1 MWTRETALA
10 FTYVPVLYPALDR
23 WVGNDDPASVGRDLP
38 AGTVTFLFTD
48 VEGSTKFL
56 HELGAEAYAAAL
68 AEHRRLLREACS
80 AHGGVEVDTQG
91 DAFFVAFPTAPGA
104 IDAAREITAGLAS
117 GPIRVRVG
125 LHTGTPLVTD
135 EGYVGSDVNRAARIA
150 ASGHGGQVLVSSSTA
165 SLIDTD
171 GLLDLGEHRFKD
183 LSAPERVYQLGEQD
197 FPALRSL
204 YRTNLPV
211 PATPFLGRERE
222 LEAVAALLNREDVR
236 LLTLTGPGG
245 TGKTRLALQAAAE
258 ASDHYPDGITW
269 APLAPLRD
277 PALLLPAVMQGL
289 ALNEEPGTPLNETLA
304 TALAGK
310 RTLLV
315 LDNVEHLLPGA
326 AADIATLRDL
336 DGPNVLVTS
345 RERLR
350 IGGEQAWPVPSLA
363 ESDAVELFT
372 ARALAVDPSF
382 ATTAATAEL
391 CTRLDDL
398 PLAIELAAG
407 RTGLFSTD
415 ELLER
420 LSQRLDLL
428 QGDREADPRQQTL
441 RATIE
446 WSYDLLP
453 PGERRLFRSL
463 SLFAGGCTF
472 ETAEV
477 VCSADADTLQS
488 LIDKSL
494 VRKRPTGGGSRYW
507 MLETIREFALERLDA
522 DGEALRLQHLHAE
535 HYLALAE
542 REWPELRGPRQA
554 AALGR
559 LESEHAN
566 LRAALAWACAQGQ
579 AELALRLA
587 AFLWRFWWVRGLL
600 SEGRRWLSM
609 VLALPVEGLE
619 AVRATVLEG
628 AAALAWGQ
636 ADAES
641 AEAHAEGA
649 LELFRRIDDK
659 RGVARA
665 LNHLGLVSQ
674 ERGAYER
681 ARGFFDESGTLAR
694 ELGNERGYAVAV
706 VNLGGLALIEGD
718 YARAREFSELG
729 LRLHRE
735 HHSRDGEAISL
746 LNVGFAALEVGA
758 ADEARKQLEESCELF
773 RELGFT
779 EYLAFALEGLAGVAA
794 VSGAPVEAARLLGH
808 AEALREA
815 ADASLGPFERRLHER
830 TLATVH
836 EHLDAAALV
845 EAWREGRAA
854 AAAAAA
860 TR

>member
-1 MWTRETALA
+1 
-10 FTYVPVLYPALDR
+10 VLDR
-23 WVGNDDPASVGRDLP
+23 SVRSNDPVSVGRDFP

-48 VEGSTKFL
+48 VEGSTRLL
-56 HELGAEAYAAAL
+56 HELGATAYADAL
-68 AEHRRLLREACS
+68 AEHRRVVRDACA

-104 IDAAREITAGLAS
+104 LEAAWTIMDGLAS
-117 GPIRVRVG
+117 GPISVRIG

-135 EGYVGSDVNRAARIA
+135 EGYVGPDVHRAARIA

-165 SLIDTD
+165 SLVEHD
-171 GLLDLGEHRFKD
+171 GLCDLGKHRFKD
-183 LSAPERVYQLGEQD
+183 LSTPEHVYQLGEEQ
-197 FPALRSL
+197 FPALKSL

-222 LEAVAALLNREDVR
+222 LEEVVALLNREDVR

-269 APLAPLRD
+269 VPLVPLRD
-277 PALLLPAVMQGL
+277 PALLLPAVVHGL
-289 ALNEEPGTPLNETLA
+289 KLNEEPGKPLTETLA
-304 TALAGK
+304 TALSGK
-310 RTLLV
+310 QALLV
-315 LDNVEHLLPGA
+315 LDNVEHLLPRA
-326 AADIATLRDL
+326 AADVITLRDL
-336 DGPNVLVTS
+336 DGPKVLVTS

-350 IGGEQAWPVPSLA
+350 VGGEQAWPVPSLA

-382 ATTAATAEL
+382 AATAAIAEL

-420 LSQRLDLL
+420 LSPRLDLL

-446 WSYDLLP
+446 WSYDLLAP
-453 PGERRLFRSL
+453 EEKRLFRSL
-463 SLFAGGCTF
+463 SLFTGGCTF
-472 ETAEV
+472 EAAEV
-477 VCSADADTLQS
+477 VCGADADTLQS

-494 VRKRPTGGGSRYW
+494 VRKRATGGGSRYW

-522 DGEALRLQHLHAE
+522 GGETPRLQQLHAE

-542 REWPELRGPRQA
+542 RERPELRGPRQA
-554 AALGR
+554 AALRR

-566 LRAALAWACAQGQ
+566 LRAAIAWACAEGN

-600 SEGRRWLSM
+600 SEGRRWLSK

-619 AVRATVLEG
+619 ALRATVLEG

-636 ADAES
+636 ADAEP
-641 AEAHAEGA
+641 AEAHAESA
-649 LELFRRIDDK
+649 LELFRRMDDK
-659 RGVARA
+659 QGVARA

-681 ARGFFDESGTLAR
+681 ARRFFDESGTLAR

-735 HHSRDGEAISL
+735 HDSRDGEAISL
-746 LNVGFAALEVGA
+746 LNLGFAALEEGA
-758 ADEARKQLEESCELF
+758 IDEARKQLAESCERF

-779 EYLAFALEGLAGVAA
+779 EYLSFGLEGLAGLAA
-794 VSGAPVEAARLLGH
+794 VSGAPVKAARLLGH

-830 TLATVH
+830 TVAAVH
-836 EHLDAAALV
+836 EHLDAAALA
-845 EAWREGRAA
+845 EAWRNGRFDAHQ
-854 AAAAAA
+854 AAAA

>member
-1 MWTRETALA
+1 
-10 FTYVPVLYPALDR
+10 VS
-23 WVGNDDPASVGRDLP
+23 NDDSVSVGRDLP
-38 AGTVTFLFTD
+38 TGTVTFVFTD
-48 VEGSTKFL
+48 VEGSTRLL
-56 HELGAEAYAAAL
+56 HELGAGPYADAL
-68 AEHRRLLREACS
+68 AEHRRVVRDACA
-80 AHGGVEVDTQG
+80 AHGGIEVDTQG

-104 IDAAREITAGLAS
+104 LEAAQAITKGLAP
-117 GPIRVRVG
+117 GPISVRIG

-135 EGYVGSDVNRAARIA
+135 EGYVGPDVHRAARIA
-150 ASGHGGQVLVSSSTA
+150 ASGHGGQVLASSSTA
-165 SLIDTD
+165 SLVGHD
-171 GLLDLGEHRFKD
+171 GLRDLGEHRLKD
-183 LSAPERVYQLGEQD
+183 LSSPERIYQLGEED
-197 FPALRSL
+197 FPALKSL

-211 PATPFLGRERE
+211 PATPFLGRQKE
-222 LEAVAALLNREDVR
+222 LSEVVALLNREDVR

-258 ASDHYPDGITW
+258 ASDHYPDGIAW
-269 APLAPLRD
+269 VPLASLRD
-277 PALLLPAVMQGL
+277 PALLLPAVMQAL
-289 ALNEEPGTPLNETLA
+289 ELNEEPGKPFAETLA

-310 RTLLV
+310 RTMLV

-326 AADIATLRDL
+326 AVEAATLRDL
-336 DGPNVLVTS
+336 DGPKVLVTS

-350 IGGEQAWPVPSLA
+350 LGGEQAWPVPALA
-363 ESDAVELFT
+363 QSDAVELFT

-382 ATTAATAEL
+382 ASTPDTAQL
-391 CTRLDDL
+391 CARLDDL

-407 RTGLFSTD
+407 RTGLFTTD

-420 LSQRLDLL
+420 LSLRLDLL

-441 RATIE
+441 RATID
-446 WSYDLLP
+446 WSYDLLSAD
-453 PGERRLFRSL
+453 EQRLFRCF

-472 ETAEV
+472 EAAEV
-477 VCSADADTLQS
+477 VCGANTDTLHS

-494 VRKRPTGGGSRYW
+494 VRRRATHEGSRYW

-522 DGEALRLQHLHAE
+522 RGEAPRLQHRHAE
-535 HYLALAE
+535 YFLRLVE
-542 REWPELRGPRQA
+542 SEVSELRGPGQA
-554 AALGR
+554 AALRR
-559 LESEHAN
+559 LEGDHAN
-566 LRAALAWACAQGQ
+566 LRAAVAWACTERD

-587 AFLWRFWWVRGLL
+587 ASLWRFWWVRGLL
-600 SEGRRWLSM
+600 AEGRRWLSE

-636 ADAES
+636 ADLGP
-641 AEAHAEGA
+641 AEAHAEVA
-649 LELFRRIDDK
+649 LELFRLIDDK

-681 ARGFFDESGTLAR
+681 ARSFFDESGALAR

-718 YARAREFSELG
+718 YGRAREFSERG
-729 LRLHRE
+729 LRLHRK

-746 LNVGFAALEVGA
+746 LNLGFAALEEGA
-758 ADEARKQLEESCELF
+758 TGEATKRLEESYERF
-773 RELGFT
+773 RDLGFT
-779 EYLAFALEGLAGVAA
+779 EYLASCLEGLAGLA
-794 VSGAPVEAARLLGH
+794 VVRGAPVEAARLLGH

-815 ADASLGPFERRLHER
+815 ADASFGGPFERRLHER
-830 TLATVH
+830 TLAAVH
-836 EHLDAAALV
+836 EHLDAAALA
-845 EAWREGRAA
+845 EAWREGRASA
-854 AAAAAA
+854 HQAAAAA

>member
-1 MWTRETALA
+1 M
-10 FTYVPVLYPALDR
+10 
-23 WVGNDDPASVGRDLP
+23 GRDLP
-38 AGTVTFLFTD
+38 TGTVTFLFTD
-48 VEGSTKFL
+48 VEGSTRLL
-56 HELGAEAYAAAL
+56 HELGAEAYANAL
-68 AEHRRLLREACS
+68 AEHRLVVRDACA

-104 IDAAREITAGLAS
+104 LGAASTITKGLAS
-117 GPIRVRVG
+117 GPIGVRIG

-135 EGYVGSDVNRAARIA
+135 EGYVGPDVHRAARIA
-150 ASGHGGQVLVSSSTA
+150 ASGHAGQTLVSSSTA
-165 SLIDTD
+165 SLVEHK
-171 GLLDLGEHRFKD
+171 GMRDLGEHRFKD
-183 LSAPERVYQLGEQD
+183 LSAPERVYQLGKED
-197 FPALRSL
+197 FPALKSL

-211 PATPFLGRERE
+211 PATPFVGRARE
-222 LEAVAALLNREDVR
+222 LEEVAALLDRESVR
-236 LLTLTGPGG
+236 LVTLTGPGG

-277 PALLLPAVMQGL
+277 PALLLPTVAQ
-289 ALNEEPGTPLNETLA
+289 ALDLSEEAGKPLSETLA

-310 RTLLV
+310 RALLV
-315 LDNVEHLLPGA
+315 LDNIEHLLPGA
-326 AADIATLRDL
+326 AADVVTLRDL
-336 DGPNVLVTS
+336 DGPKVLVTS

-350 IGGEQAWPVPSLA
+350 VGGEQIWPVPSLA

-372 ARALAVDPSF
+372 TRALAVDPSF
-382 ATTAATAEL
+382 VPTAATAEL

-415 ELLER
+415 ELLAR
-420 LSQRLDLL
+420 LAQRLDLL
-428 QGDREADPRQQTL
+428 RGDREADPRQQTL

-453 PGERRLFRSL
+453 PDEQRLFRSL

-472 ETAEV
+472 EAAEV
-477 VCSADADTLQS
+477 VCGADADTLQS

-494 VRKRPTGGGSRYW
+494 VRKRATEGGSRYW
-507 MLETIREFALERLDA
+507 MLETIREFAFERLAA
-522 DGEALRLQHLHAE
+522 DGEATRLQHLHAE
-535 HYLALAE
+535 HCLVLIE
-542 REWPELRGPRQA
+542 REAAELRGPGQA
-554 AALGR
+554 AALRR

-566 LRAALAWACAQGQ
+566 LRAAIAWACAQGQ

-600 SEGRRWLSM
+600 SEGRRWLGI
-609 VLALPVEGLE
+609 VLVLPVEELE

-628 AAALAWGQ
+628 ASALAWGQ
-636 ADAES
+636 ADAEQ

-649 LELFRRIDDK
+649 LELFRRIDDR

-681 ARGFFDESGTLAR
+681 ARGYFDESGALAR

-718 YARAREFSELG
+718 YMRARELSELG
-729 LRLHRE
+729 LRLHRG
-735 HHSRDGEAISL
+735 HDSRDGEAISR
-746 LNVGFAALEVGA
+746 LNLGFAALEEGA
-758 ADEARKQLEESCELF
+758 AGEARKQLEESCELF

-779 EYLAFALEGLAGVAA
+779 EYHSFALEGLAGLAA
-794 VSGAPVEAARLLGH
+794 VSGAPAEAARLLGR

-815 ADASLGPFERRLHER
+815 ADASLGPFERRLHET
-830 TLATVH
+830 TLAAVH
-836 EHLDAAALV
+836 EHLDASALA
-845 EAWREGRAA
+845 EAWREGRANADEA
-854 AAAAAA
+854 ARAA
-860 TR
+860 TGSC

>member
-1 MWTRETALA
+1 MLDRSREKDDP
-10 FTYVPVLYPALDR
+10 VPV
-23 WVGNDDPASVGRDLP
+23 GRELP
-38 AGTVTFLFTD
+38 TGTVTFLFTD
-48 VEGSTKFL
+48 VEGSTRLL
-56 HELGAEAYAAAL
+56 HELGTEAYADAL
-68 AEHRRLLREACS
+68 AEHHRVVRDACA
-80 AHGGVEVDTQG
+80 AHGGIEVDTQG
-91 DAFFVAFPTAPGA
+91 DAFFVAFPTASGA
-104 IDAAREITAGLAS
+104 LGAASAITNGLAS
-117 GPIRVRVG
+117 GPISVRIG
-125 LHTGTPLVTD
+125 LHTGAPLVTD
-135 EGYVGSDVNRAARIA
+135 EGYVGPDVHRAARIA
-150 ASGHGGQVLVSSSTA
+150 ASGHAGQTLVSSSTA
-165 SLIDTD
+165 SLVEHD
-171 GLLDLGEHRFKD
+171 GLRDLGEHRFKD
-183 LSAPERVYQLGEQD
+183 LSAPERVYQLGDED
-197 FPALRSL
+197 FPALKSL
-204 YRTNLPV
+204 YRTNMPV
-211 PATPFLGRERE
+211 PATPFVGRERE
-222 LEAVAALLNREDVR
+222 LQDVSALLNRDDIR

-245 TGKTRLALQAAAE
+245 IGKTRLALQAAAE

-277 PALLLPAVMQGL
+277 PALLLPTVAQGL
-289 ALNEEPGTPLNETLA
+289 ELNEEPGKPLSETLA

-326 AADIATLRDL
+326 AADVATLRDL
-336 DGPNVLVTS
+336 DGPKVFVTS

-350 IGGEQAWPVPSLA
+350 IGGEQAWPVPSLV

-382 ATTAATAEL
+382 SATAATAEL

-428 QGDREADPRQQTL
+428 HGVREADPRQQTL

-453 PGERRLFRSL
+453 AAEKRLFDSL

-472 ETAEV
+472 EAAEV
-477 VCSADADTLQS
+477 VCGADADTLQS

-494 VRKRPTGGGSRYW
+494 VRKRATGEGSRYW
-507 MLETIREFALERLDA
+507 MLETIREFALERL
-522 DGEALRLQHLHAE
+522 EAGGAAPRLQHLHAE

-542 REWPELRGPRQA
+542 REWPELRGQMQA
-554 AALGR
+554 AALRR
-559 LESEHAN
+559 LEREHAN
-566 LRAALAWACAQGQ
+566 LRAAIAWACAQGQ

-600 SEGRRWLSM
+600 SEGRRWLSE
-609 VLALPVEGLE
+609 VLALHVEGLE
-619 AVRATVLEG
+619 DVRATVLEG
-628 AAALAWGQ
+628 SAALAWGQ
-636 ADAES
+636 ADTEAAET
-641 AEAHAEGA
+641 HAEGA
-649 LELFRRIDDK
+649 LELFRHIDDK

-681 ARGFFDESGTLAR
+681 ARAFFEESGTLAR
-694 ELGNERGYAVAV
+694 ELGNERGYAVSV
-706 VNLGGLALIEGD
+706 VNLGGLALIEAD
-718 YARAREFSELG
+718 YARARELSELG

-735 HHSRDGEAISL
+735 HHSRDGEAISR
-746 LNVGFAALEVGA
+746 LNLGFAALEEGDA
-758 ADEARKQLEESCELF
+758 SEARKQLEESSELF

-779 EYLAFALEGLAGVAA
+779 EYLAFALEGLAGLAA
-794 VSGAPVEAARLLGH
+794 ASDAPVEAARLLGR

-815 ADASLGPFERRLHER
+815 AAASLGPFERRLHET
-830 TLATVH
+830 TLAAVQ
-836 EHLDAAALV
+836 EHLDAAALA
-845 EAWREGRAA
+845 EAWREGRADADQA
-854 AAAAAA
+854 AEEA
-860 TR
+860 TH

>member
-1 MWTRETALA
+1 ME
-10 FTYVPVLYPALDR
+10 
-23 WVGNDDPASVGRDLP
+23 RDLP

-48 VEGSTKFL
+48 VEGSTKLL
-56 HELGAEAYAAAL
+56 HELGAEKYADAL
-68 AEHRRLLREACS
+68 AEHRRLVREAC
-80 AHGGVEVDTQG
+80 ARHGGVEVDTQG

-104 IDAAREITAGLAS
+104 LDAAGAITEKLAS
-117 GPIRVRVG
+117 GPIRVRIG
-125 LHTGTPLVTD
+125 LHTGTSLPTR
-135 EGYVGSDVNRAARIA
+135 EGYVGPDVHRAARIA
-150 ASGHGGQVLVSSSTA
+150 ASGRGGQVLVSSSTA
-165 SLIDTD
+165 SLVEHD
-171 GLLDLGEHRFKD
+171 GLRDLGEHRFKD
-183 LSAPERVYQLGEQD
+183 LSAPERVYQLGQED
-197 FPALRSL
+197 FPALKSL
-204 YRTNLPV
+204 YHTNLPV

-222 LEAVAALLNREDVR
+222 LEEVVALLTREDVR

-277 PALLLPAVMQGL
+277 PALLLPAVVQGL
-289 ALNEEPGTPLNETLA
+289 ELSEEPGKPLTETLA

-326 AADIATLRDL
+326 AADVATLRNL
-336 DGPNVLVTS
+336 DGPKVLVTS

-350 IGGEQAWPVPSLA
+350 VGGEQAWPVPSLS

-382 ATTAATAEL
+382 AATAATAEL

-407 RTGLFSTD
+407 RTGLFSAD

-428 QGDREADPRQQTL
+428 LGDREADPRQQTL

-446 WSYDLLP
+446 WSHDLLSP
-453 PGERRLFRSL
+453 DEQRLFRSL
-463 SLFAGGCTF
+463 SLFAGSCTF
-472 ETAEV
+472 EAAEV
-477 VCSADADTLQS
+477 VCGADADTLQS

-494 VRKRPTGGGSRYW
+494 VRKRATGGGSRYW
-507 MLETIREFALERLDA
+507 MLETIREFALERLHA
-522 DGEALRLQHLHAE
+522 GGETPRLQHLHAE

-542 REWPELRGPRQA
+542 REGPELRGPGQA
-554 AALGR
+554 AALRR

-566 LRAALAWACAQGQ
+566 FRAAIDWACAQGG

-600 SEGRRWLSM
+600 SEGRRWLNK

-636 ADAES
+636 ADAEP

-649 LELFRRIDDK
+649 LELFRRIGDN

-681 ARGFFDESGTLAR
+681 ARGFFDESGTLAL

-735 HHSRDGEAISL
+735 QDSRDGEAISL
-746 LNVGFAALEVGA
+746 LNLGFAALEEGA
-758 ADEARKQLEESCELF
+758 TGEARTQLEKSCELF
-773 RELGFT
+773 WELGFT
-779 EYLAFALEGLAGVAA
+779 EYLAFCLEGLAGLAA
-794 VSGAPVEAARLLGH
+794 VSGAPVEAARLLGY

-830 TLATVH
+830 TLAAVH
-836 EHLDAAALV
+836 EHLDAATLA
-845 EAWREGRAA
+845 EAWREGRADADQA
-854 AAAAAA
+854 AAAAM
-860 TR
+860 R

>member
-1 MWTRETALA
+1 M
-10 FTYVPVLYPALDR
+10 
-23 WVGNDDPASVGRDLP
+23 
-38 AGTVTFLFTD
+38 
-48 VEGSTKFL
+48 
-56 HELGAEAYAAAL
+56 
-68 AEHRRLLREACS
+68 
-80 AHGGVEVDTQG
+80 
-91 DAFFVAFPTAPGA
+91 
-104 IDAAREITAGLAS
+104 
-117 GPIRVRVG
+117 
-125 LHTGTPLVTD
+125 
-135 EGYVGSDVNRAARIA
+135 
-150 ASGHGGQVLVSSSTA
+150 
-165 SLIDTD
+165 
-171 GLLDLGEHRFKD
+171 
-183 LSAPERVYQLGEQD
+183 
-197 FPALRSL
+197 
-204 YRTNLPV
+204 

-222 LEAVAALLNREDVR
+222 LEEVVALLNREDVR

-277 PALLLPAVMQGL
+277 PALLLPAVMQAL
-289 ALNEEPGTPLNETLA
+289 ELNEEPGKPLTETLA

-310 RTLLV
+310 RALLV

-326 AADIATLRDL
+326 AADVATLRDL
-336 DGPNVLVTS
+336 DGPKVLVTS

-382 ATTAATAEL
+382 APTAATAEL

-453 PGERRLFRSL
+453 PDEQRLFRSL

-472 ETAEV
+472 EAAEV
-477 VCSADADTLQS
+477 VCGADADTLQS

-494 VRKRPTGGGSRYW
+494 VRKRATEGGSRYW

-522 DGEALRLQHLHAE
+522 DGEAPRLQHLHAD

-542 REWPELRGPRQA
+542 RESPELRGPGQA
-554 AALGR
+554 AALRR

-566 LRAALAWACAQGQ
+566 LRAAIAWACAQGH

-636 ADAES
+636 ADAEP

-681 ARGFFDESGTLAR
+681 ARGFFDESGALAR

-718 YARAREFSELG
+718 YGRAREFSELG

-746 LNVGFAALEVGA
+746 LNLGFAALEEGA
-758 ADEARKQLEESCELF
+758 AGEARKQLEESYELF

-779 EYLAFALEGLAGVAA
+779 EYLAFALEGLAGLAA
-794 VSGAPVEAARLLGH
+794 VSGAPLEAARLLGR

-815 ADASLGPFERRLHER
+815 ADASLRPVRAQAPRE
-830 TLATVH
+830 
-836 EHLDAAALV
+836 DAG
-845 EAWREGRAA
+845 GRS
-854 AAAAAA
+854 
-860 TR
+860 